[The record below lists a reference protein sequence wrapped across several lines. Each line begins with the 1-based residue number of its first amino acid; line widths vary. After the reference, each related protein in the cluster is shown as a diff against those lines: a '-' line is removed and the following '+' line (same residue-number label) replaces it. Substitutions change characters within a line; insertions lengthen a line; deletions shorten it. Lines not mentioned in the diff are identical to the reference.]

1 MSSWSVRR
9 AASPPWWAR
18 TGQQL
23 DGVLPPTAGTEA
35 RWETSYK
42 NEEVGQIIGW
52 SLEKYGLVVSCCQH
66 QKQVQN
72 TFILDW
78 FRAKDGQEY
87 EISMTN
93 GTWQPK
99 RKGML
104 YNALLQCWR
113 WYNFHLAPCCAVEKN
128 HWQRKCLFW
137 LFCLS
142 NITTF
147 FAKRDVPLIEIPLPQ
162 LATPCC
168 RWPSAA
174 RCPGG
179 YIATSNQ
186 LNLTYAMDLDTRNYL
201 LASTHYLIQRG
212 TSQTWKNRTYTG
224 IIINEQSSFG
234 SLEIN
239 KPL

>member
-23 DGVLPPTAGTEA
+23 DGVLPPTAGTEE
-35 RWETSYK
+35 RWETSYM
-42 NEEVGQIIGW
+42 NEEVEQIIGW

-72 TFILDW
+72 TFLLDW
-78 FRAKDGQEY
+78 FRAKDGQKY
-87 EISMTN
+87 EISMAN
-93 GTWQPK
+93 VTWQPK
-99 RKGML
+99 RKRML
-104 YNALLQCWR
+104 YNVEDG
-113 WYNFHLAPCCAVEKN
+113 FHLAPCCPVEEN
-128 HWQRKCLFW
+128 HWQRKCLI
-137 LFCLS
+137 LVFCPRS

-168 RWPSAA
+168 RWPSAGRA

-179 YIATSNQ
+179 YIATSN
-186 LNLTYAMDLDTRNYL
+186 
-201 LASTHYLIQRG
+201 
-212 TSQTWKNRTYTG
+212 
-224 IIINEQSSFG
+224 
-234 SLEIN
+234 
-239 KPL
+239 

>member
-72 TFILDW
+72 TFLLDW

-99 RKGML
+99 RKRML

-113 WYNFHLAPCCAVEKN
+113 WYNFHLAPCCAGEKN

-147 FAKRDVPLIEIPLPQ
+147 LQNETFLWLRFRFPNWRLHVVGDLPLLGA
-162 LATPCC
+162 LAA
-168 RWPSAA
+168 SLLQ
-174 RCPGG
+174 
-179 YIATSNQ
+179 ATS
-186 LNLTYAMDLDTRNYL
+186 
-201 LASTHYLIQRG
+201 STWPMPWIWTHATIF
-212 TSQTWKNRTYTG
+212 WPAH
-224 IIINEQSSFG
+224 II
-234 SLEIN
+234 
-239 KPL
+239 